1 MLATVGRAWENY
13 KHVVLSCREVNVLGR
28 VDAQGS
34 LLETRVMRRHL
45 VTKGS
50 FYERL
55 ADHGHEIVTDD
66 DFAHLYA
73 PRMGRPSI
81 PPSVM
86 VRAMLCATHDRTSDA
101 ETSRRTRVDA
111 DWKAAM
117 GVDDEF
123 TGIAATTFSLM
134 RARMVAADAD
144 ASLFEATLAKAVE
157 AGVFKGQLTAI
168 IDSSP
173 VHGAGAVADTYELIR
188 KLLAKVV
195 RLAGDRLDDE
205 AATSAQPFC
214 RDKPDIDWQD
224 PAERKAHLG
233 ELVASARAVL
243 ARALDIDD
251 AAVAEAADLL
261 DQVVAQDVEL
271 DDQGNPV
278 IRQGV
283 APDRVISHS
292 DPEMRHGRK
301 SASRRYNGHKF
312 DVITDEESELVLGV
326 EVRPGNASDG
336 EGAVPLLDQVMALPG
351 IIIQLLLAD
360 MAYSDGDVR
369 QAVEEAGVEVVA
381 KVPPATNGKR
391 LPKTDFVID
400 PEAPSARCPAGHTTT
415 DARPVKDH
423 KGRRVLRLVFPT
435 ATCAACPL
443 RAQCVGGKR
452 GRTIT
457 VSFHEKRIAAAR
469 AAQAEP
475 ATKALLRKRSKV
487 ERKID
492 HLQDLGMRQ
501 ARYRGR
507 RKTRLQARL
516 AATVANFKRLC
527 VLDAFDTTAGLAH
540 AA

>member
-1 MLATVGRAWENY
+1 M
-13 KHVVLSCREVNVLGR
+13 LGR
-28 VDAQGS
+28 VAPQGC

-73 PRMGRPSI
+73 ERQGRPSI

-86 VRAMLCATHDRTSDA
+86 VRAMLCATHDKTSDA

-123 TGIAATTFSLM
+123 TGIAPRTFSLM
-134 RARMVAADAD
+134 RSRMVVHDAD
-144 ASLFEATLAKAVE
+144 AELFAKTIEKAVA
-157 AGVFKGQLTAI
+157 AGILKGKLTTI

-173 VHGAGAVADTYELIR
+173 VHGAGAVADTYELVR
-188 KLLAKVV
+188 GFMRQVV
-195 RLAGDRLDDE
+195 RAAGERLSAE
-205 AATSAQPFC
+205 ARASAEPFC
-214 RDKPDIDWQD
+214 GPKPDIDWQD
-224 PAERKAHLG
+224 PAARKAHLAD
-233 ELVASARAVL
+233 LVAAGM
-243 ARALDIDD
+243 ALL
-251 AAVAEAADLL
+251 AEAAGIDDPEVAGPADLL
-261 DQVVAQDVEL
+261 AQVIDQDVER
-271 DDQGNPV
+271 DEAGNPQ

-283 APDRVISHS
+283 ARDRVISHS

-301 SASRRYNGHKF
+301 SASRRFDGHKL
-312 DVITDEESELVLGV
+312 DVIGDEDSELILGV
-326 EVRPGNASDG
+326 EVRAGNAADG
-336 EGAVPLLDQVMALPG
+336 EGAVPLLEAVQG
-351 IIIQLLLAD
+351 IDGVEVETLLGD

-369 QAVEEAGVEVVA
+369 EAVEDAGAELVA
-381 KVPPATNGKR
+381 KVPPVTNSGR
-391 LPKTDFVID
+391 FPKTDFAID
-400 PEAPSARCPAGHTTT
+400 TGAGTVTCPAGVTTN
-415 DARPVKDH
+415 DAKKAKDH
-423 KGRRVLRLVFPT
+423 KGRPGLEFRFPT
-435 ATCAACPL
+435 ATCASCPL
-443 RAQCVGGKR
+443 RDQCVGGAS
-452 GRTIT
+452 GRR
-457 VSFHEKRIAAAR
+457 VFVGRHHDRMAAAR

-475 ATKALLRKRSKV
+475 ATKALLRQRSKI

-507 RKTRLQARL
+507 RKTRLQALL
-516 AATVANFKRLC
+516 AATVANFKRLG
-527 VLDAFDTTAGLAH
+527 VLGAFDVPGSVAI